1 MPCCGVLVQSCFF
14 SLSSFHLTVYVIMEQ
29 IKSCLTLLAVCQA
42 CVYPVYSLSQS
53 FVPLVPC
60 FLPLLPLYCSLIQ
73 YLVSSIYYIVSSI
86 QYLLSIV
93 ILPSLFFLYSFP
105 LVCLPPFG
113 FLCIH
118 SPYILY
124 SLTSHFSL
132 SFSFSILNNKSLFH
146 YQKVRFIFI
155 YIFFYYLT
163 LDITKILH
171 YINNSDFI
179 SHINF

>member
-53 FVPLVPC
+53 FVPLVLVPC

-86 QYLLSIV
+86 QYRHTTF
-93 ILPSLFFLYSFP
+93 SLFSLLFSSCLSPTFWFLVYSFSLH
-105 LVCLPPFG
+105 LVL
-113 FLCIH
+113 
-118 SPYILY
+118 
-124 SLTSHFSL
+124 SHFSL

-146 YQKVRFIFI
+146 YQKVRLIFI
-155 YIFFYYLT
+155 YLFIYYLT